1 MKNPKSMIRKV
12 FQISFI
18 SLFLFAC
25 ESDFTPKRK
34 GYNRIDLP
42 QQKYDTLE
50 NKYSYSFLVSEEAEV
65 RQHSSPYATKD
76 WIDIEYYDFNADV
89 QITYI
94 PIENKEMFQSLIND
108 AYKLTSKHQIK
119 ATAIDRVEMV
129 TDMGHAATIFELE
142 GEVPSQ
148 MQFYVTDSSKNFLRG
163 ALYFKTATK
172 NDSLAP
178 VIDFIKKDA
187 LVLINSLEWKN

>member
-1 MKNPKSMIRKV
+1 MKNLQSMIRKV
-12 FQISFI
+12 FQISI
-18 SLFLFAC
+18 LSVFLLAC
-25 ESDFTPKRK
+25 EGEFTPKQK

-42 QQKYDTLE
+42 PHHYDSLKGDYPYT
-50 NKYSYSFLVSEEAEV
+50 FLVSKEAEV

-76 WIDIEYYDFNADV
+76 WIDIEYYDFNADM

-94 PIENKEMFQSLIND
+94 PIENEAMYQSLIND

-119 ATAIDRVEMV
+119 ATAIDRVELK
-129 TDMGHAATIFELE
+129 TDKGQSATIFELE

-148 MQFYVTDSSKNFLRG
+148 MQFYVSDSTKHFLRG
-163 ALYFKTATK
+163 AIYFKTATK

-178 VIDFIKKDA
+178 VIEYLKKDA
-187 LVLINSLEWKN
+187 LILINSLEWKN

>member
-1 MKNPKSMIRKV
+1 MKNQQSMIRRI
-12 FQISFI
+12 FQISLI
-18 SLFLFAC
+18 SVFLLAC
-25 ESDFTPKRK
+25 ESEFTPKQK

-42 QQKYDTLE
+42 AHHYDSLKGDYPYT
-50 NKYSYSFLVSEEAEV
+50 FLLSKEAEV

-76 WIDIEYYDFNADV
+76 WIDIEYYDFNADM

-94 PIENKEMFQSLIND
+94 PIENEAMFHSLVND

-119 ATAIDRVEMV
+119 ATAIDRTELK
-129 TDMGHAATIFELE
+129 TENGQSATIFELE

-148 MQFYVTDSSKNFLRG
+148 MQFYVSDSTKHFLRG
-163 ALYFKTATK
+163 AIYFKTATK

-178 VIDFIKKDA
+178 VIEYLKKDA
-187 LVLINSLEWKN
+187 LVLINSLEWKD